1 MNTIKTINPIVRFVS
16 ENDNVLA
23 ERPGYLRVRPD
34 GTFGAIRRKK
44 CYPVYDVSTDGNTV
58 SVRVEKSLALHKD
71 DCRGS
76 KVADLQVY
84 VNMEVEGMEGQ
95 QLPDTR
101 SLRKPTAKKPRTVAQ
116 QQATVRMAEGR
127 LAKVTRET
135 DDPAQIETAARAL
148 ATAQENLAAMIEHEV
163 IEQAVADAGPI
174 KPISKMT
181 KAELIAHIETLS

>member
-1 MNTIKTINPIVRFVS
+1 MNTIKTINPVIRFVS

-44 CYPVYDVSTDGNTV
+44 CYPVYDVSADGNTV
-58 SVRVEKSLALHKD
+58 SVRVEKSLALPKD

-76 KVADLQVY
+76 KVADISAKPTAAKS
-84 VNMEVEGMEGQ
+84 E
-95 QLPDTR
+95 
-101 SLRKPTAKKPRTVAQ
+101 PTAKKPRTVAQ

-135 DDPAQIETAARAL
+135 DDPAQIESAARAL
-148 ATAQENLAAMIEHEV
+148 ATAQENLAAMLEHEV
-163 IEQAVADAGPI
+163 VEQAVADPVNLT
-174 KPISKMT
+174 KMT
-181 KAELIAHIETLS
+181 KAELIAYIATLA

>member
-44 CYPVYDVSTDGNTV
+44 CYPVYEVIDGNIV
-58 SVRVEKSLALHKD
+58 SVRVEKSLALPKD
-71 DCRGS
+71 DCRGA
-76 KVADLQVY
+76 KVADLQ
-84 VNMEVEGMEGQ
+84 
-95 QLPDTR
+95 LPAKPTTAK
-101 SLRKPTAKKPRTVAQ
+101 SEPTAKKPRTVAQ

>member
-44 CYPVYDVSTDGNTV
+44 CYPVYDVSDDGNTV

-71 DCRGS
+71 DCRGA
-76 KVADLQVY
+76 KVADLQ
-84 VNMEVEGMEGQ
+84 
-95 QLPDTR
+95 LPAKPTAAK
-101 SLRKPTAKKPRTVAQ
+101 SEPTAKKPRTVAQ

>member
-1 MNTIKTINPIVRFVS
+1 MNTIKTINPVIRFVS

-44 CYPVYDVSTDGNTV
+44 CYPVYEVIDGNTV
-58 SVRVEKSLALHKD
+58 SVRVEKSLALPKD
-71 DCRGS
+71 DCRGA
-76 KVADLQVY
+76 KVADISAKPTTAKS
-84 VNMEVEGMEGQ
+84 E
-95 QLPDTR
+95 
-101 SLRKPTAKKPRTVAQ
+101 PTAKKPRTVAQ

-127 LAKVTRET
+127 LAAVTRET
-135 DDPAQIETAARAL
+135 DDPAKIETAARAL

-163 IEQAVADAGPI
+163 VEQAVADAGPV

-181 KAELIAHIETLS
+181 KAELIAHIAKLS

>member
-1 MNTIKTINPIVRFVS
+1 MNTIKTINPVIRFVS

-44 CYPVYDVSTDGNTV
+44 CYPVYDVSDDGNTV

-76 KVADLQVY
+76 KVVDLQ
-84 VNMEVEGMEGQ
+84 
-95 QLPDTR
+95 LPAKPTTAK
-101 SLRKPTAKKPRTVAQ
+101 SEPTAKKPRTVSQ

-135 DDPAQIETAARAL
+135 DDPAKIETAARAL
-148 ATAQENLAAMIEHEV
+148 ATAQENLAAMIEHEMTSRAEDLAAV
-163 IEQAVADAGPI
+163 IDPV

-181 KAELIAHIETLS
+181 KAELIAHIAKLS